1 MNYARKS
8 IAAGFLG
15 VAMLVGAITSLAQGS
30 SELTLTQAV
39 SLAVAN
45 SRDLALAR
53 VKYTVAKNMARV
65 YRAPFLPS
73 LDTGST
79 PAYSSGFPVAING
92 QPPSLFQ
99 LNYSQA
105 IFDEPLRSQFRAQE
119 ERAKSLEIETVRMR
133 DDVIVRTATSYL
145 ELAKARQS
153 LDLLR
158 NESASAQRITTAP
171 IIIRGQRATKLSTLR
186 YQDLSQR

>member
-1 MNYARKS
+1 
-8 IAAGFLG
+8 
-15 VAMLVGAITSLAQGS
+15 MLVGAITSLAQGS

-53 VKYTVAKNMARV
+53 VKYTVAKNIARV
-65 YRAPFLPS
+65 YRSPFLPS

-119 ERAKSLEIETVRMR
+119 ERAKSLEIETSRMR
-133 DDVIVRTATSYL
+133 IAGCRSRL
-145 ELAKARQS
+145 
-153 LDLLR
+153 
-158 NESASAQRITTAP
+158 TT
-171 IIIRGQRATKLSTLR
+171 
-186 YQDLSQR
+186 